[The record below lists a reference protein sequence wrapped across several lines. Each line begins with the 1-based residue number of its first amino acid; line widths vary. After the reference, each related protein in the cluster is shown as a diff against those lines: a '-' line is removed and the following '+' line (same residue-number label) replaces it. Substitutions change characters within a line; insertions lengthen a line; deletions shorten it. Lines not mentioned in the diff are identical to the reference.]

1 LELFSF
7 TNFITEQFSLRV
19 GKVDDSILLSD
30 QLQIHKNEILV
41 RIMPYALKMIYNNF
55 NYRSAIAPAKMKVQV
70 STAEKCGA
78 MDGMV
83 SPIEEKTKY

>member
-1 LELFSF
+1 
-7 TNFITEQFSLRV
+7 
-19 GKVDDSILLSD
+19 
-30 QLQIHKNEILV
+30 
-41 RIMPYALKMIYNNF
+41 MIYNNF